1 MKDNFIVSIQ
11 EAFNPTLPDVGGLM
25 DYLDFMMPYI
35 SNWGED
41 LIETEYY
48 TAEGGKPWLEFRDQ
62 VNFQETV
69 LHFFNPDGEYLRS
82 VNGNVSKGRW
92 RLLEKTNKMI
102 IDITGGKDK
111 STGSNELYELV
122 YLDETFF
129 ILQKH
134 GSSQKFLAL
143 GYEPMV
149 AGMTWLE
156 YVQALF
162 QQYRNKHRRFI
173 LVLTGIAVLVFFVI
187 LYTLLR

>member
-1 MKDNFIVSIQ
+1 MKDNFLIRLQ

-25 DYLDFMMPYI
+25 DYLDFLMPYI
-35 SNWGED
+35 GQWGED
-41 LIETEYY
+41 LIETENY
-48 TAEGGKPWLEFRDQ
+48 TSEGGKPWLEFRDQ
-62 VNFQETV
+62 VNFQETI

-92 RLLEKTNKMI
+92 RLLEDSNKMLI
-102 IDITGGKDK
+102 EMGGGKDK
-111 STGSNELYELV
+111 GGGISELYELI
-122 YLDETFF
+122 YLDKAFF

-134 GSSQKFLAL
+134 GSAQKYLAL
-143 GYEPMV
+143 GYEPFV

-173 LVLTGIAVLVFFVI
+173 MTLVGISVLVFFIV
-187 LYTLLR
+187 LYTILH